1 MFGSKI
7 LRTGCLASRSG
18 RSGGLLLILLSAVTL
33 ATTNA
38 SAQTLTTLYSFTG
51 GSDGATP
58 IAGLIS
64 DPSGNL
70 YGTTQINGAGGAGT
84 VFELVNSSGN
94 YTEKT
99 LYSFTGGSDGGYP
112 FAAGL
117 ISDSS
122 GNLYGTTSGGGT
134 SGNGTVFELVNS
146 SGNYTEKV
154 LYSFSGGSDGGNP
167 VAGLIADSSGNL
179 YGTTIA
185 DGASGNG
192 TVFELVN
199 SSGNYTEK
207 VLYSFSGGSDGGNPP
222 AGLIFD
228 SSGNLYGM
236 TQHGGAAGNGTVFEL
251 VNSSGNYTEK
261 VLYSFAG
268 GSDGSLPF
276 AGLIFDSSGNLYGTT
291 VFGGASGTGTVFELV
306 NSSGNY
312 TEKVLYSFA
321 GGSDGANPVAGLIA
335 DAPGN
340 LYGTTLFGGAAGNG
354 TVFELV
360 NSSGNYTEK
369 VLHSFSG
376 SSFSGGSD
384 GGQPQDGLIADAS
397 GNLYGTTSVGGAG
410 FVGTVFKIS
419 GSGFVPPIHFA
430 GVPGAPNCTG
440 VSVSSLAHTY
450 GGISAAA
457 KALGYTSVSALQN
470 AISAYCR
477 N

>member
-1 MFGSKI
+1 VFGSKI

-134 SGNGTVFELVNS
+134 SGN
-146 SGNYTEKV
+146 
-154 LYSFSGGSDGGNP
+154 
-167 VAGLIADSSGNL
+167 
-179 YGTTIA
+179 
-185 DGASGNG
+185 
-192 TVFELVN
+192 
-199 SSGNYTEK
+199 
-207 VLYSFSGGSDGGNPP
+207 
-222 AGLIFD
+222 
-228 SSGNLYGM
+228 
-236 TQHGGAAGNGTVFEL
+236 
-251 VNSSGNYTEK
+251 
-261 VLYSFAG
+261 
-268 GSDGSLPF
+268 
-276 AGLIFDSSGNLYGTT
+276 
-291 VFGGASGTGTVFELV
+291 GTVFELV

>member
-1 MFGSKI
+1 
-7 LRTGCLASRSG
+7 
-18 RSGGLLLILLSAVTL
+18 VTL
-33 ATTNA
+33 ATTNG

-58 IAGLIS
+58 FAGLIS

-70 YGTTQINGAGGAGT
+70 YGTTQIDGDAGAGT

-94 YTEKT
+94 YTVKV

-112 FAAGL
+112 FAGGL

-122 GNLYGTTSGGGT
+122 GNLYGTTQG
-134 SGNGTVFELVNS
+134 
-146 SGNYTEKV
+146 
-154 LYSFSGGSDGGNP
+154 
-167 VAGLIADSSGNL
+167 
-179 YGTTIA
+179 
-185 DGASGNG
+185 
-192 TVFELVN
+192 
-199 SSGNYTEK
+199 
-207 VLYSFSGGSDGGNPP
+207 
-222 AGLIFD
+222 
-228 SSGNLYGM
+228 
-236 TQHGGAAGNGTVFEL
+236 GGAAGNGTVFEL

-261 VLYSFAG
+261 VLYSFTG
-268 GSDGSLPF
+268 GSDGGGPLG
-276 AGLIFDSSGNLYGTT
+276 GLIADSSGNLYGTT
-291 VFGGASGTGTVFELV
+291 AAGNGTVFELV

-312 TEKVLYSFA
+312 TEKVLYSFT
-321 GGSDGANPVAGLIA
+321 GGSDGRQPFAGLIF
-335 DAPGN
+335 DSSGN

-369 VLHSFSG
+369 VLYSFTN
-376 SSFSGGSD
+376 GSD
-384 GGQPQDGLIADAS
+384 GGQPAAGLIFDSSGNLYGTTGSGGAAGAGTVFELVNSSGNYTERVLYSFGGSDGANPVAGLIADAS
-397 GNLYGTTSVGGAG
+397 GNLYGTTALGGAAGAGTVFELVNSSGNYTEKVLYSFTSFTSDGSEPEDGLIADSSGNLYGTTVLGG
-410 FVGTVFKIS
+410 FGAGTVFKIS
-419 GSGFVPPIHFA
+419 GGGFVPPVHFA

-450 GGISAAA
+450 GGLGAAA